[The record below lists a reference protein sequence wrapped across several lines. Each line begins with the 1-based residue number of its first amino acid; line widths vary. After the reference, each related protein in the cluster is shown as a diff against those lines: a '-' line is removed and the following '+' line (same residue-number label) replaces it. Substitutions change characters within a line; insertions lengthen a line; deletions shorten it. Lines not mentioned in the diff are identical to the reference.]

1 MIFFK
6 KEGEEKKREEGGVGV
21 HEKQKE
27 IRLVVRER
35 KESEI
40 RRKEEG
46 VV

>member
-6 KEGEEKKREEGGVGV
+6 KEGEEKKREEGVGV